1 MKWAILYVF
10 STYIMLSSAL
20 NFNSIQEYILS
31 FEDLQEDKS
40 ATVNETFK
48 DSPNESVSP
57 LFKTSPLLSMFPGS
71 PPHVDF
77 NSSNV
82 GDPLILTPLIE
93 NGNLDDARN
102 LSILD
107 ARFSDIVSYTGFF
120 TVNKKYNSNL
130 FFWYVPAQVT
140 QNTKSN
146 TKNPLFK
153 LTRSCIS
160 IRNK

>member
-1 MKWAILYVF
+1 MEMKWAILHVF
-10 STYIMLSSAL
+10 STYIILSSAL
-20 NFNSIQEYILS
+20 KFNSIQEYILS

-40 ATVNETFK
+40 ATVNETST
-48 DSPNESVSP
+48 DASNESASP

-107 ARFSDIVSYTGFF
+107 KRFSDIVSYTGFF

-140 QNTKSN
+140 QNTNVNKKS
-146 TKNPLFK
+146 PFYV
-153 LTRSCIS
+153 I
-160 IRNK
+160 